1 MSDLLKEDETC
12 QFSDVP
18 FYTLKSSFLHH
29 LFPSLLLLI
38 KLVPFSDPPTSLY
51 QHSRRNQR
59 KRSILRSHVRSNNM
73 KESILFLLIKS
84 HLNQYHF

>member
-18 FYTLKSSFLHH
+18 FYTLKPSFLHH
-29 LFPSLLLLI
+29 LFSSNWLL
-38 KLVPFSDPPTSLY
+38 FSDPPTSLY

-59 KRSILRSHVRSNNM
+59 K
-73 KESILFLLIKS
+73 KILFA
-84 HLNQYHF
+84 